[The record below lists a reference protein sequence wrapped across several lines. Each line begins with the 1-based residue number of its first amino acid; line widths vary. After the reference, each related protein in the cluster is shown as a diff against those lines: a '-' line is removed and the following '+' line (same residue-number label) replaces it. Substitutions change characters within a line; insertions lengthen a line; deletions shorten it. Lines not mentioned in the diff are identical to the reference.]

1 MMGSRWRRSLLRR
14 PLRALGAA
22 PRRKAAIDGK
32 LTRAS
37 ASHDAAA
44 GLARAAGGYGE
55 AAIPMSK
62 ARAPAVAT
70 VVVLAA
76 VCCVSSARADNAPPP
91 TTPTSTTPEAPPPDP
106 YKAPPKVT
114 PKASQPRRSAPVVH
128 SAPVYHAPVRTYT
141 PATPAVGTRAAQ
153 PQRTSRPRP
162 AKVVHKRKTRV
173 VHRHVA
179 PKPKPVKV
187 TFNPFTN
194 FVAASSV
201 LGTSGDTNDRARYL
215 WFAGFAFAVLAL
227 AGLSMHFL
235 SVRMAQ

>member
-1 MMGSRWRRSLLRR
+1 MVGSRWRRSLLRR

-22 PRRKAAIDGK
+22 PRRKAAIDRK

-55 AAIPMSK
+55 AAIPTSK
-62 ARAPAVAT
+62 ARAPAVAI

-141 PATPAVGTRAAQ
+141 PVVPAVGTRAAQ
-153 PQRTSRPRP
+153 PRRTSRPRP
-162 AKVVHKRKTRV
+162 AKVVHKRKARV
-173 VHRHVA
+173 VHRHIA

-187 TFNPFTN
+187 TFDPFAN

-227 AGLSMHFL
+227 AGLSL
-235 SVRMAQ
+235 QAVAVRTLE